1 MQSTSAI
8 YREGF
13 QLFQSC
19 FQKLRRRGVSLDY
32 PLAEILKV
40 QTTESGHLFVRGY
53 YEIAWLDWV
62 SQQSDYAFNAIA
74 SGTTMLQ
81 RFIIALNTVVRDHS
95 LDLRS

>member
-1 MQSTSAI
+1 M

-40 QTTESGHLFVRGY
+40 QTIESGHLFVRGY
-53 YEIAWLDWV
+53 YETDYASLDWA
-62 SQQSDYAFNAIA
+62 SQQSGDAVNAMA
-74 SGTTMLQ
+74 SDAKMH
-81 RFIIALNTVVRDHS
+81 RRCMNALNTVVRDHS
-95 LDLRS
+95 